1 MQRKVLVI
9 EDSPI
14 SMKVVTKLVHQANL
28 LPICADTLTKAK
40 FLFGNSNPE
49 EYLCAVV
56 DYNLP
61 DAPFGEAIDFAI
73 DSFVP
78 TIVVTG
84 KLDDDT
90 REHVLSKEVVDY
102 IPKENAQVFDYLSR
116 LIARMEKNKHIGV
129 LVVDDSRVSRNA
141 MASLLRRHNFE
152 TFEANCAEEGLKV
165 IHEQKNIQLVV
176 TDYNMPDMNGTQLV
190 AELRKSFPKEQLA
203 IIGVSSGN
211 SSVLSARFIKSG
223 ANDFLHKPYCHE
235 EFLVRIT
242 QNVEYIENVEAIR
255 RAANSDYLTGL
266 PNRRHF
272 FYSVNHEVSNTPEL
286 QTVALIDLDH
296 FKMIN
301 DTYGHDAGDKV
312 LKDVAR
318 ILATHFS
325 DVFVARFGG
334 EEFSVYLP
342 NVAPEESIKRLEKFR
357 RAVEDKVIKFKQQPL
372 RVTVSIGV
380 TTHSLKNIEAMLAKA
395 DIKLYQA
402 KTDGRNRVCSDIRDS
417 GS

>member
-9 EDSPI
+9 EDSST
-14 SMKVVTKLVHQANL
+14 SMNLVTKLVHQAKL
-28 LPICADTLTKAK
+28 VPICAESLTQAK

-61 DAPFGEAIDFAI
+61 DATNGEAIDFTI
-73 DSFVP
+73 ESFVP

-84 KLDDDT
+84 RLDDDT

-102 IPKENAQVFDYLSR
+102 IPKENAQVYDYLSR

-152 TFEANCAEEGLKV
+152 TFEASSAEEGLKV
-165 IHEQKNIQLVV
+165 IHERSNIQLVV
-176 TDYNMPDMNGTQLV
+176 TDHNMPDMSGTQLV
-190 AELRKSFPKEQLA
+190 AELRKSYPKEQLA

-211 SSVLSARFIKSG
+211 SSLLSARFIKSG
-223 ANDFLHKPYCHE
+223 ANDFLHKPFCHE

-272 FYSVNHEVSNTPEL
+272 FYSVTHELRNSPEQ
-286 QTVALIDLDH
+286 QTVALVDLDH
-296 FKMIN
+296 FKKIN

-312 LKDVAR
+312 LKDIAR
-318 ILATHFS
+318 LLASHFA
-325 DVFVARFGG
+325 DVFVSRFGG
-334 EEFSVYLP
+334 EEFCVYLP
-342 NVAPEESIKRLEKFR
+342 NISPEKAVKRLEEFR
-357 RAVEDKVIKFKQQPL
+357 LAIGEKTIKFQQTKL
-372 RVTVSIGV
+372 NVTASIGV
-380 TTHSLKNIEAMLAKA
+380 TTQSKKNLEAMLAKA
-395 DIKLYQA
+395 DVLLYQA
-402 KTDGRNRVCSDIRDS
+402 KTEGRNQVVSDLHN
-417 GS
+417 